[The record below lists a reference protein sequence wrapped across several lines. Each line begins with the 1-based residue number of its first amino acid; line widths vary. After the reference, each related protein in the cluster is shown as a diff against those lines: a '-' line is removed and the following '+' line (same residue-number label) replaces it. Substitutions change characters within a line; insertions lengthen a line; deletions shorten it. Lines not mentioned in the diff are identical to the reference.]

1 MSTCCK
7 SSYNHGPPEC
17 VRERIRADM
26 AARHAFDTNGCCS
39 NDRIPSLHS
48 HLPPWLNNCSNNGHK
63 YGKPSH
69 FFNYKGQDSCER
81 ENKGSSFCGKRTPP
95 FWLRNKWMT
104 NNNNDSFGPP
114 KSAIIEMLGLKREYL
129 NSKLNSL
136 DSHIAKLKEDIKES
150 TAAKENE
157 QHL

>member
-7 SSYNHGPPEC
+7 SAYNCGPPEC

-39 NDRIPSLHS
+39 SDRIPSLHS
-48 HLPPWLNNCSNNGHK
+48 HLPQCLDNFSISDTTD
-63 YGKPSH
+63 YRSYL
-69 FFNYKGQDSCER
+69 FFNFNGPTSCER
-81 ENKGSSFCGKRTPP
+81 DNKGSSFCGKRIPP

-136 DSHIAKLKEDIKES
+136 DSHIEKLQEDIKES
-150 TAAKENE
+150 TVAKEKK
-157 QHL
+157 